1 MATIQQVFVEY
12 IARHDFDPAQ
22 ALEVATKL
30 DAIGIT
36 TVKDFAGYFSGHPEG
51 PTVYKSWHSIAE
63 LKTKGSYLAK
73 LRDMLLTLQ
82 DNEAEARERE
92 NLILDNRVDN
102 PIDKK
107 THDTLTKVWL
117 SRYGIRLHPTQE
129 GTHQIMGS
137 MWRSLPTRQTTTEK
151 VKSLRTIH
159 STQGIESDK
168 KTMKLADLTVL
179 CPEQKRNDNGY
190 SIGTSPF
197 L

>member
-36 TVKDFAGYFSGHPEG
+36 TVKDFVGYFSGHEG
-51 PTVYKSWHSIAE
+51 PSVYKFWNSIAE
-63 LKTKGSYLAK
+63 WKTKGSYLAK

-129 GTHQIMGS
+129 GTHQMMGS
-137 MWRSLPTRQTTTEK
+137 MWRSLQTRQTTTEK
-151 VKSLRTIH
+151 VKIPTYNPLNAGHRP
-159 STQGIESDK
+159 DK

-179 CPEQKRNDNGY
+179 CPEQ
-190 SIGTSPF
+190 
-197 L
+197 